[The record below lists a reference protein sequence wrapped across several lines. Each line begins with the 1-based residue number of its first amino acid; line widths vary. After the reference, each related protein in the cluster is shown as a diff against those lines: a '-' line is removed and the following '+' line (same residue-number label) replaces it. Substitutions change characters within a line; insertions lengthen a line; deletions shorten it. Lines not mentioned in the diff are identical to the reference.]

1 MSAVRAV
8 RKPRK
13 DFPSENLPVVEF
25 KGLDAQRVHSKDY
38 PAVGFRV
45 VTNHRFSHP
54 ASPGGLL
61 YLGESLETCLWE
73 SFGDELPDNQDRLS
87 ASRWKSSHL
96 SRVQSKATFRI
107 CDLTDENVRLAL
119 GVDLSALLHPDLAI
133 PHEWGLAIQNHP
145 SAVDGLRY
153 LSRLNQQPSVV
164 LFERPG
170 ASGKLWETLIGAL
183 PDVIQATEFL
193 VRKSIKLI

>member
-8 RKPRK
+8 RKPRPDFNSK
-13 DFPSENLPVVEF
+13 DLPIIEF
-25 KGLDAQRVHSKDY
+25 KGLDTLRVHSKDY
-38 PAVGFRV
+38 LAVGFRI

-54 ASPGGLL
+54 DAPGGFL

-73 SFGDELPDNQDRLS
+73 CFGDELLDSQDRLS
-87 ASRWKSSHL
+87 ASRWKFSHL
-96 SRVQSKATFRI
+96 SRVHSKATFRI
-107 CDLTDENVRLAL
+107 CDLTEENVRLAL
-119 GVDLSALLHPDLAI
+119 GVDLSALMHSDLTV

-153 LSRLNQQPSVV
+153 LSRLNQEPSFV

-170 ASGKLWETLIGAL
+170 IAAKLGETFIGAL
-183 PDVIQATEFL
+183 PDVNQATEFL